1 MFCVSQAHH
10 INTLCGHLAC
20 FSEKAS
26 LLWQLWLSVWSHT
39 PDWEERIKKHSP
51 SWPEKCHASLLN
63 LLLAKRQLRTGRRT
77 QGGAG
82 QEVAGLVGEF
92 RMRQQ
97 KQRMCEARDAVHCG
111 CDCCLHT
118 VQGAACTAC
127 PRYVVEGGACGAGC
141 FTQPSRPLCKVHA
154 ISVPAVQTSK
164 SLGTWTGSATTGTG
178 DEG

>member
-26 LLWQLWLSVWSHT
+26 LLWQLWLSVWSCT

-63 LLLAKRQLRTGRRT
+63 LPLTKRQLRTRRRT
-77 QGGAG
+77 QGGAV

-92 RMRQQ
+92 RMPQRR
-97 KQRMCEARDAVHCG
+97 QRMCEARDAVCCG
-111 CDCCLHT
+111 CDCCLQT

-127 PRYVVEGGACGAGC
+127 PC
-141 FTQPSRPLCKVHA
+141 
-154 ISVPAVQTSK
+154 
-164 SLGTWTGSATTGTG
+164 GTWWMGVLVVQAVSRSPRGPSVRCMQFLSQQCRPQSLWGLGQAVL
-178 DEG
+178 